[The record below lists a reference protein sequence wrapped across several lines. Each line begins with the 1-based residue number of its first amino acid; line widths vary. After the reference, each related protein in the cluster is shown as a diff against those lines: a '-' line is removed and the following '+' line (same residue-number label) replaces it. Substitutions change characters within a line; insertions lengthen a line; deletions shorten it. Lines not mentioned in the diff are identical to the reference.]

1 MHVVAILLLVVATAA
16 AFSPV
21 GNQGQHNA
29 LGTELKM
36 GFLDG
41 LFGPKSAEASHILLT
56 GPNASARCENLKMEI
71 YKKAVGGGELSG
83 GIEAEK
89 LMSAVSLSSNLAIL
103 GFLFCYLFC
112 GKLRQ
117 AFTCILL
124 MIV

>member
-89 LMSAVSLSSNLAIL
+89 LTKN
-103 GFLFCYLFC
+103 
-112 GKLRQ
+112 
-117 AFTCILL
+117 
-124 MIV
+124 